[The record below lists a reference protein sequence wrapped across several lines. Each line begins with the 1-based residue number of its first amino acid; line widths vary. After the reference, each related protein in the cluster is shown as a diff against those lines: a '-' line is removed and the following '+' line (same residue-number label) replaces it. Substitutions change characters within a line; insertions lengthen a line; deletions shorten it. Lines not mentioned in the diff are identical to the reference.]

1 MYYLT
6 TFVNQ
11 ESWSSFLGWFWLTVS
26 HEAVG
31 KMTSGGVV
39 IWKLDRCRGA
49 TYQNGHSH
57 ACWRLIRDLGLS
69 PGRPLQKA
77 VGMSSKYI
85 SCFPQQWPKEEKGRS
100 HSVCHYLVSDVRH
113 SHFRHILFIR
123 SNSLTQPTLKRRG
136 ISFQYL
142 KGRIS
147 PDWWTCLQATAIGL
161 GGHLLY
167 LTLKY
172 SISIPHGCCQ
182 KIRGF
187 E

>member
-1 MYYLT
+1 MEQLPWVVLAQG
-6 TFVNQ
+6 F
-11 ESWSSFLGWFWLTVS
+11 SWSCGQDDLWRCGHLKAWQVQRS
-26 HEAVG
+26 HLPKWSLARLLEMASVP
-31 KMTSGGVV
+31 
-39 IWKLDRCRGA
+39 
-49 TYQNGHSH
+49 
-57 ACWRLIRDLGLS
+57 CWRLIRDLSLS
-69 PGRPLQKA
+69 PGQPLHKA
-77 VGMSSKYI
+77 VGMSSQYI
-85 SCFPQQWPKEEKGRS
+85 SCFPPQWPKEEQGRS

-113 SHFRHILFIR
+113 SHFWHILFFR

-136 ISFQYL
+136 ISLQYL

-147 PDWWTCLQATAIGL
+147 PDWWTYLQDTTIGL

-172 SISIPHGCCQ
+172 SVSIPHGCCQ